1 MLVRATRTLSTW
13 TLRALFYVA
22 LFGVVVFAHLAINS
36 MLREQGMGGG
46 LSLLVA
52 GLIVL
57 VFVIIASNGAE
68 WVRDRLR
75 ERRELQ
81 RVKQRLPSGPCC
93 VVWRAPEEK
102 TVRQLIEEEDDDH
115 SDMPWAV
122 IGPLRARYPRLARS
136 LGVEG
141 IAIAEFEVGA
151 DGRAKNINCVDA
163 WPSDVFYDAAREA
176 LTHARFQPKGDI
188 HVRFGASYKMP
199 FVFRISGASKA
210 RDAGRRARQL
220 RPTLAAAQQA
230 VENLRQHAGHQR

>member
-1 MLVRATRTLSTW
+1 MLIRTTRTLSTW
-13 TLRALFYVA
+13 AMRALFYAV
-22 LFGVVVFAHLAINS
+22 LFAVVVLSHLAITT
-36 MLREQGMGGG
+36 LLLAQGWGGG
-46 LSLLVA
+46 VA
-52 GLIVL
+52 MLIAGAIVL
-57 VFVIIASNGAE
+57 VFVIVVFSAGE
-68 WVRDRLR
+68 WLRDRLR
-75 ERRELQ
+75 ERQEMQ

-102 TVRQLIEEEDDDH
+102 TVRQLLDEDESDH
-115 SDMPWAV
+115 SDMPWDV
-122 IGPLRARYPRLARS
+122 VGPLRARYPKLARR

-176 LTHARFQPKGDI
+176 LQHAKFQPKDV
-188 HVRFGASYKMP
+188 HVRYGASYKMP

-210 RDAGRRARQL
+210 RDAGRRARTL

-230 VENLRQHAGHQR
+230 VENLRQPSGPQR